1 MIIILT
7 SQVPRHFLEIVMK
20 EKHSTDFEIEY
31 IKKIGETHLQ
41 TISIPKHVMLK
52 NYIKACGLRADWG
65 NLDKQ
70 KVIAEAQLELYKCQE
85 RR

>member
-1 MIIILT
+1 
-7 SQVPRHFLEIVMK
+7 MK

-41 TISIPKHVMLK
+41 TINIPKHVMLK
-52 NYIKACGLRADWG
+52 NYIKACELRSEWQ
-65 NLDKQ
+65 NLDKD
-70 KVIAEAQLELYKCQE
+70 KVISAAQLELYNCQE